1 MFPYTVTV
9 RTSNERAA
17 LVALL
22 MRPHAKWQLV
32 ADDVE
37 EAGSAVEVL
46 FGRGHGQQA
55 LLGSTAGFEEE
66 LTAASATIARWEHEG
81 LSVLTLLDESYPA
94 QLLTVHQRPPIL
106 MYRGSLQ
113 VSDAQGVAIVGTRHP
128 SPDGVKRAYDL
139 GRALSTQS
147 VPVISGLAAGIDTAA
162 LRGSLAGQGRTVAV
176 IGTGLYHCYPKENAE
191 LQAQI
196 ASEGAVI
203 SQFLPDSPPT
213 KWSFPMRNAVMSG
226 YAMATVVVEA
236 AWRSGARM
244 QARLALE
251 HGRAVFLLDSLLEHD
266 WARDYSKR
274 PGVTVVAELDDLMS
288 GLERMKPRTG
298 QLVWG

>member
-1 MFPYTVTV
+1 MRSF
-9 RTSNERAA
+9 RERAA
-17 LVALL
+17 LAALL
-22 MRPHAKWQLV
+22 LRPHAKWQLV
-32 ADDVE
+32 ADEVE
-37 EAGSAVEVL
+37 AAGSAVEVL
-46 FGRGHGQQA
+46 LRHGLGQQA
-55 LLGSTAGFEEE
+55 LFGSAEGVGEE
-66 LTAASATIARWEHEG
+66 LTAASATIARWEREG
-81 LSVLTLLDESYPA
+81 LSVVTFLDEGYPA
-94 QLLTVHQRPPIL
+94 QLLTVHQRPPML

-113 VSDAQGVAIVGTRHP
+113 VGDAKGVAIVGTRRP
-128 SPDGVKRAYDL
+128 SPDGVRRAYEL
-139 GRALSTQS
+139 AGALAARG

-162 LRGSLAGQGRTVAV
+162 LQGSLGGQGRTVAV

-213 KWSFPMRNAVMSG
+213 KWSFPTRTAVMSG

-274 PGVTVVAELDDLMS
+274 PGVTVVAELDDLIS
-288 GLERMKPRTG
+288 GLERLEPRPG